1 MSADISVPQNSV
13 MLAFY
18 FSNAVGVV
26 ILMAVVLPHFVLNLI
41 GAGVDGLVDVQT
53 TYCGRDADEPKGHH
67 GGALRVGAKET
78 REPHPMLGE

>member
-1 MSADISVPQNSV
+1 MNVLMNMTLFCIPIITSSLLFIALRLDERGHQRASDSV

-41 GAGVDGLVDVQT
+41 GAGVDGL
-53 TYCGRDADEPKGHH
+53 A
-67 GGALRVGAKET
+67 
-78 REPHPMLGE
+78 

>member
-1 MSADISVPQNSV
+1 MNLLMNMTLICIPIITSSLFFIALKLDEHGRQRASDSV

-41 GAGVDGLVDVQT
+41 GAGVDGL
-53 TYCGRDADEPKGHH
+53 A
-67 GGALRVGAKET
+67 
-78 REPHPMLGE
+78 